1 MTSPHRALAKSVL
14 EVGRQMGTMVMPRAR
29 APVSARRAPWR
40 IGADHLGGAKLYL
53 PAGQGLGRAR
63 AGLGRRGL
71 VVTAMM
77 SAGGGPLALPLVR
90 DSVVWRGEDLD
101 AGP

>member
-1 MTSPHRALAKSVL
+1 
-14 EVGRQMGTMVMPRAR
+14 MGTMVMPRAR

-53 PAGQGLGRAR
+53 PAGQGRAGQGLGRAR